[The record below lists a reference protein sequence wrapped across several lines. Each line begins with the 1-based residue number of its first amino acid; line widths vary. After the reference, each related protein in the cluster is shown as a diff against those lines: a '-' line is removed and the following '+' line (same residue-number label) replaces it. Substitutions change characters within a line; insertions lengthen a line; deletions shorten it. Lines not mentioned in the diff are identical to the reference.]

1 MFVSIHLKTPFCPRK
16 EKILP
21 LLIIVHNLLM
31 EPTFSEMFP
40 GADKSAWLAQI
51 QKEQKNNRADVAA
64 PEESALDGLRWH
76 TDEGFVVDPYYT
88 ANDLD
93 NLPLDTI
100 QAAQKQS
107 PGWLNAPAFTTSS
120 ATRTDNE
127 LIRDSLHKGAD
138 AMIITLSRQ
147 VDWFSETGPLTRLL
161 HGIKLS
167 ETPLFFRTGQPQQ
180 LADMLGRIIPY
191 SLKGGICTALPANS
205 STLTDYYQSIASVT
219 GSTLDATSFKT
230 VCVNSES
237 FHNAGANAVQELAFA
252 LNLLADQYDFL
263 TDAGLSIDQL
273 IPKTL
278 LSVSIGTSYF
288 VEIAKLRALRVLLNR
303 FLSAYNVANL
313 SANSFTIHCQ
323 TSVFYDSTATPYTN
337 LLRSTT
343 EAMAAVIGGCDLL
356 TVHPYNTIL
365 GQPQEHE
372 NRLARNVSILLND
385 ESFLGK
391 VADPSAGSYYIENLT
406 HQLIESAWTMF
417 LDVEQQGGF
426 SQAYS
431 TGFVE
436 RELERAYQKKVDAIR
451 SGNVL
456 VGVTKFRFD
465 EPIPENVNPDVGN
478 LSSESF
484 LPLRRLA
491 SEFE

>member
-1 MFVSIHLKTPFCPRK
+1 
-16 EKILP
+16 
-21 LLIIVHNLLM
+21 M
-31 EPTFSEMFP
+31 EPTFSDMFP
-40 GADKSAWLAQI
+40 GADKSAWLAQV
-51 QKEQKNNRADVAA
+51 QKEQKNNRADVSA
-64 PEESALDGLRWH
+64 PEDSVLDGLRWH
-76 TDEGFVVDPYYT
+76 TAEGFVVDPYYT
-88 ANDLD
+88 ASDLD

-120 ATRTDNE
+120 ATKTDNE
-127 LIRDSLHKGAD
+127 LMRTSLHKGAD
-138 AMIITLSRQ
+138 ALIITLASQ
-147 VDWFSETGPLTRLL
+147 VDWFSETGPLSRLL

-167 ETPLFFRTGQPQQ
+167 ETPLFFRTSQPQQ
-180 LADMLGRIIPY
+180 LADMLGRIVPY
-191 SLKGGICTALPANS
+191 PLKGGIQTPLPANS
-205 STLTDYYQSIASVT
+205 STLTDYYQSIANLT
-219 GSTLDATSFKT
+219 RSTLDATSFRT
-230 VCVNSES
+230 ISIGSES
-237 FHNAGANAVQELAFA
+237 FHNAGANAVQELAFT
-252 LNLLADQYDFL
+252 LSLLADQYDFM
-263 TDAGLSIDQL
+263 TDSGLSIEQ
-273 IPKTL
+273 IVPKTMI
-278 LSVSIGTSYF
+278 SVATGTSYF
-288 VEIAKLRALRVLLNR
+288 MEIAKLRALRVLLNR
-303 FLSAYNVANL
+303 FLSAYNVADL
-313 SANSFTIHCQ
+313 ATNSFTIHCQ
-323 TSVFYDSTATPYTN
+323 TSVFYDSMSTPYTN

-356 TVHPYNTIL
+356 TVHPYTSIV
-365 GQPQEHE
+365 GQPQEQE

-406 HQLIESAWTMF
+406 HQLIESTWAMF

-431 TGFVE
+431 RGLIAG
-436 RELERAYQKKVDAIR
+436 ELQRSYQKKVDAIH

-465 EPIPENVNPDVGN
+465 EPTPDNVNPDVAS
-478 LSSESF
+478 LSDESF

>member
-1 MFVSIHLKTPFCPRK
+1 
-16 EKILP
+16 
-21 LLIIVHNLLM
+21 M
-31 EPTFSEMFP
+31 EPTFSDIFP
-40 GADKSAWLAQI
+40 VADKSAWLAQV
-51 QKEQKNNRADVAA
+51 QKEQKNNRADILA
-64 PEESALDGLRWH
+64 PEESALDGFRWH

-88 ANDLD
+88 ASDLD
-93 NLPLDTI
+93 NLPLGMI
-100 QAAQKQS
+100 QAAQKQN
-107 PGWLNAPAFTTSS
+107 PGWLNTPIFTTSS
-120 ATRTDNE
+120 VTKTDNE
-127 LIRDSLHKGAD
+127 LLLASLQKGAD
-138 AMIITLSRQ
+138 ALIIKLASQ
-147 VDWFSETGPLTRLL
+147 VDWFSETGPLSRLL

-167 ETPLFFRTGQPQQ
+167 ETPLFFRTSQPQK
-180 LADMLGRIIPY
+180 LADLLRRIVPY
-191 SLKGGICTALPANS
+191 PLKGGIYTPLPANS
-205 STLTDYYQSIASVT
+205 SILTDYYQSIANVT
-219 GSTLDATSFKT
+219 GSTLDATYFRT

-237 FHNAGANAVQELAFA
+237 FHNAGANAVQELAFT
-252 LNLLADQYDFL
+252 LSLLADQYDTL
-263 TDAGLSIDQL
+263 TDVGLSIEQ
-273 IPKTL
+273 IVPKTMI
-278 LSVSIGTSYF
+278 SVSIGTSYF
-288 VEIAKLRALRVLLNR
+288 IEIAKLRALRALLNR
-303 FLSAYNVANL
+303 FLSAYNVADL

-365 GQPQEHE
+365 GQPQEQE

-417 LDVEQQGGF
+417 LDVEQKGGF
-426 SQAYS
+426 NQAYF
-431 TGFVE
+431 TGFIA
-436 RELERAYQKKVDAIR
+436 RELDRAYQEKVDAIR

-465 EPIPENVNPDVGN
+465 EPIPDNVDPAVAS
-478 LSSESF
+478 LSDDSF